1 MKQIN
6 RNKKIYISWFVFG
19 LIFLLTILFTIQT
32 ATSGAE
38 FAEIEGVKNKLITE
52 NKLLEGEVIRLD
64 SLKNLEENAQE
75 LGYLKPLHIIYI
87 SDGYDVAKAD

>member
-1 MKQIN
+1 MKKIN
-6 RNKKIYISWFVFG
+6 RNKKIYIPWFVFG
-19 LIFLLTILFTIQT
+19 LVFLLTILFTIQT

-38 FAEIEGVKNKLITE
+38 FAEVESVKSNLITE
-52 NKLLEGEVIRLD
+52 NKLLEGDVIKLS
-64 SLKNLEENAQE
+64 SLKKLEENAQE

>member
-6 RNKKIYISWFVFG
+6 RNKKLYISWFVFG
-19 LIFLLTILFTIQT
+19 LVFLLTIFFTIQT

-38 FAEIEGVKNKLITE
+38 FAEVESVKNNLITE
-52 NKLLEGEVIRLD
+52 NKLLEGDVIKLS

-75 LGYLKPLHIIYI
+75 LGFLKPSNIIYI
-87 SDGYDVAKAD
+87 SDGYDVAKAE

>member
-6 RNKKIYISWFVFG
+6 RNKKLYISWFVFG

-52 NKLLEGEVIRLD
+52 NKLLEGEVVKAS
-64 SLKNLEENAQE
+64 SLKKLEENAQE
-75 LGYLKPLHIIYI
+75 LGFLKPLNIIYI
-87 SDGYDVAKAD
+87 SDSYDVAKAE